1 MKKQSIWNE
10 NKYSCPA
17 IASSPPTIK
26 TSPNDLDPGSLLPSR
41 FSIIGSH
48 NINTDVTSSALP
60 AKYIL
65 AAAFASN
72 SQIANIPS
80 GNSFNVLKSFTTAT
94 DPIGSSIQ
102 QPSSAGV
109 NTFPLNGCQQTTNL
123 IQHSLNN
130 SLQVKTS
137 AANFLA
143 NSPLF
148 QSTQPSIDQPA
159 NNLLLPRLA
168 GNNFTISSPGQP
180 LSQTLI
186 EDNITLS
193 NTLATNS
200 SAFSVIPSVSSNNN
214 TNIFGNNNKYNL
226 TSSLGVGSLSTNC
239 SSNGLGR
246 PQSNSISSN
255 SDLVSAA
262 SMAAALVAN
271 KALDSSPFQN
281 QRQSF
286 SLDNPIQSPLNN
298 PSLYP
303 QLFCL
308 QGILDGI
315 NTNILRSHMN
325 TSQYKPIPN
334 NTHVDLTRFRY
345 KSPKDWTADDVLAW
359 MIDVAKRHNIG
370 MERFDLTQFA
380 TINGNLLLM
389 MQEEHFIEREPTHG
403 KLLYQELLH
412 LISETNNNYKKVE
425 ERAVSYLVQRLKEEE
440 THNKNKSN
448 IVNSQQQSSSRQSLS
463 NNFGVSRNQALAAK
477 AIPFQTIMESSLM
490 KNASSQNANSQINI
504 SNQIRNL
511 GMPQQSNSSQ
521 INYSNNDASSASLLK
536 SSPHLNS
543 IDTTLSLNKPSSVK
557 SSDSLFGNG
566 SFLNAVQ
573 NQSLLSSP
581 TPNIRTREN
590 DNFSGIP
597 TTTEMMDGS
606 INNLVQK
613 SKEFKPRKRSQ
624 HTKGNKLWE
633 FIRDALRDPT
643 TNPSIVK
650 WEDSNQGVFRIIE
663 SEKLARLWG
672 EKKNNQK
679 MTYEKLSRAMRTYY
693 EKQILVPVPKTGLYP
708 KKLVY
713 KFGPCAHGWKTDMCS
728 GILKRN
734 YE

>member
-10 NKYSCPA
+10 NKYNCPA
-17 IASSPPTIK
+17 IASSPPKIIK
-26 TSPNDLDPGSLLPSR
+26 SSSDNLIDPGSFIPSR
-41 FSIIGSH
+41 FSIIGSN
-48 NINTDVTSSALP
+48 NISTDVTSSALP
-60 AKYIL
+60 AKYLL

-72 SQIANIPS
+72 SQIANIPQGTS
-80 GNSFNVLKSFTTAT
+80 LNVFKSLTS
-94 DPIGSSIQ
+94 DSIGSSIQ
-102 QPSSAGV
+102 QPINA
-109 NTFPLNGCQQTTNL
+109 FPLNGCQQASNL
-123 IQHSLNN
+123 LQHTINN
-130 SLQVKTS
+130 SFQGKTS
-137 AANFLA
+137 TTNFLA

-148 QSTQPSIDQPA
+148 QNSPLDQST
-159 NNLLLPRLA
+159 NNLLLPRLRS
-168 GNNFTISSPGQP
+168 NTFTISSPGQS
-180 LSQTLI
+180 LNQ
-186 EDNITLS
+186 
-193 NTLATNS
+193 
-200 SAFSVIPSVSSNNN
+200 VIPNSTS
-214 TNIFGNNNKYNL
+214 NNNKYTLKNSINSGTL
-226 TSSLGVGSLSTNC
+226 
-239 SSNGLGR
+239 SSN
-246 PQSNSISSN
+246 SSSISSN
-255 SDLVSAA
+255 PDIVSAA
-262 SMAAALVAN
+262 SMAAAALVAD
-271 KALDSSPFQN
+271 KALNSSPFQN
-281 QRQSF
+281 HRNSF
-286 SLDNPIQSPLNN
+286 SLDNPMQSPLNN

-308 QGILDGI
+308 QGLLDGI

-412 LISETNNNYKKVE
+412 LITETNNNYKKVDE
-425 ERAVSYLVQRLKEEE
+425 CAVSYLVQRLKEEE
-440 THNKNKSN
+440 TRNKNTN
-448 IVNSQQQSSSRQSLS
+448 NLLATQALG
-463 NNFGVSRNQALAAK
+463 NNFGISRNQALAAK
-477 AIPFQTIMESSLM
+477 AIPFQSLL
-490 KNASSQNANSQINI
+490 NASSQDTNSQINM
-504 SNQIRNL
+504 SNQIPSL
-511 GMPQQSNSSQ
+511 GIHQQQSSNSQ
-521 INYSNNDASSASLLK
+521 LNYSTPQNHDKTPSTSSIK
-536 SSPHLNS
+536 TSPHS
-543 IDTTLSLNKPSSVK
+543 IQQKLTK
-557 SSDSLFGNG
+557 SDSLLVNG
-566 SFLNAVQ
+566 SFNLQ
-573 NQSLLSSP
+573 NHSLHPSPSSFI
-581 TPNIRTREN
+581 TSQGNDTIIERNTSTLLQKGKEVKTR
-590 DNFSGIP
+590 
-597 TTTEMMDGS
+597 
-606 INNLVQK
+606 
-613 SKEFKPRKRSQ
+613 RKSQ

-650 WEDSNQGVFRIIE
+650 WEDPHQGVFRIIE

>member
-10 NKYSCPA
+10 NKYNCPA
-17 IASSPPTIK
+17 IAASPPKIIKSSPDNLI
-26 TSPNDLDPGSLLPSR
+26 DPGSFIPSR
-41 FSIIGSH
+41 FSIIGSN
-48 NINTDVTSSALP
+48 NISGDVTSSAIP
-60 AKYIL
+60 AKYLL

-72 SQIANIPS
+72 SQIANIPQ
-80 GNSFNVLKSFTTAT
+80 GNSLNVFKSLTS
-94 DPIGSSIQ
+94 DSIGSSIQ
-102 QPSSAGV
+102 QPIS
-109 NTFPLNGCQQTTNL
+109 TFSLNGCQQTSNL
-123 IQHSLNN
+123 LQHTINN
-130 SLQVKTS
+130 SLQGKTQTT
-137 AANFLA
+137 NFLA

-148 QSTQPSIDQPA
+148 QTSSLDQTT
-159 NNLLLPRLA
+159 NNLLLPRL
-168 GNNFTISSPGQP
+168 GTNNFTISSSGQQ
-180 LSQTLI
+180 LNQNLI
-186 EDNITLS
+186 DDTISSS
-193 NTLATNS
+193 NN
-200 SAFSVIPSVSSNNN
+200 SAFSVIPNSTPS
-214 TNIFGNNNKYNL
+214 NNKYTL
-226 TSSLGVGSLSTNC
+226 TNTIGANTLSNNC
-239 SSNGLGR
+239 SS
-246 PQSNSISSN
+246 ITSN
-255 SDLVSAA
+255 SDIVSAA
-262 SMAAALVAN
+262 SMAAALVAD
-271 KALDSSPFQN
+271 KALNSSPFQN
-281 QRQSF
+281 QRNSF
-286 SLDNPIQSPLNN
+286 SLDNPMQSPLNN

-308 QGILDGI
+308 QGLLDGI

-425 ERAVSYLVQRLKEEE
+425 ESAVSYLVQRLKEEE
-440 THNKNKSN
+440 TRSKNTN
-448 IVNSQQQSSSRQSLS
+448 NLLVTQTLD
-463 NNFGVSRNQALAAK
+463 NNFGISRNQVLAGK
-477 AIPFQTIMESSLM
+477 AIPFQSLL
-490 KNASSQNANSQINI
+490 NASSQDTNSQMNI
-504 SNQIRNL
+504 SNSIPSL
-511 GMPQQSNSSQ
+511 GIHQTPNNSHL
-521 INYSNNDASSASLLK
+521 NYSNHEKTPSIIK
-536 SSPHLNS
+536 TSPHS
-543 IDTTLSLNKPSSVK
+543 IDKKLNKT
-557 SSDSLFGNG
+557 DSLIVNG
-566 SFLNAVQ
+566 SFNLQ
-573 NQSLLSSP
+573 NNPIHPSPSTSSFISNQNNEQIIER
-581 TPNIRTREN
+581 TVNTNI
-590 DNFSGIP
+590 
-597 TTTEMMDGS
+597 
-606 INNLVQK
+606 QK
-613 SKEFKPRKRSQ
+613 SKEIKPRKRSQ

-633 FIRDALRDPT
+633 FIRDALRDPI

-650 WEDSNQGVFRIIE
+650 WEDPHQGVFRIIE

-713 KFGPCAHGWKTDMCS
+713 KFGPCAFGWKTDMCS